1 MRVITR
7 RQSVRPREDS
17 RPGTGRQA
25 SAGSL
30 VSLIAPTS
38 ARMVLGVQALGVLL
52 IAGYLLV
59 RVMSGRTVALSPIS
73 PMLSYVGLLAAV
85 TVLVGLLRSAGC
97 WGILRGSIDAGASRR
112 VVRLAALGVLGLLV
126 VLQLPAGIILAIILA
141 RTPDVIVS
149 TPGGAVGILLDYAV
163 TCLAVD
169 VLGMLG
175 RAVWRGR
182 LTWGTA
188 ALLVALIVG
197 TPSALGDQGVL
208 GILQW
213 FLPSAELLTIPAGSG
228 LAHLGWA
235 LLVGPGALTWL
246 LARWEPRG

>member
-1 MRVITR
+1 MRVLPR
-7 RQSVRPREDS
+7 RQPARARAGS
-17 RPGTGRQA
+17 RPSTGRLA
-25 SAGSL
+25 AAGSL
-30 VSLIAPTS
+30 VRLIAPTS
-38 ARMVLGVQALGVLL
+38 AWMVLGVQVLGVLL

-73 PMLSYVGLLAAV
+73 PMLSYVGILAAV
-85 TVLVGLLRSAGC
+85 TVLLGLVRSVGC
-97 WGILRGSIDAGASRR
+97 WGILRGAIDAGASRR

-126 VLQLPAGIILAIILA
+126 VLQLPAGIILAMAFA
-141 RTPDVIVS
+141 RTPGVVVS
-149 TPGGAVGILLDYAV
+149 APGGAVGLLLDYAV

-197 TPSALGDQGVL
+197 TPSVLGDQGVL

-213 FLPSAELLTIPAGSG
+213 FLPSAELLTIPTGTG